1 MPAELAPAGRVAIES
16 RKAPAEPVPLE
27 YACRAA
33 IVTERTTLKGDFYS
47 PLGRQFVGTDNMAGT
62 LPTLVDG

>member
-47 PLGRQFVGTDNMAGT
+47 PLGR
-62 LPTLVDG
+62 